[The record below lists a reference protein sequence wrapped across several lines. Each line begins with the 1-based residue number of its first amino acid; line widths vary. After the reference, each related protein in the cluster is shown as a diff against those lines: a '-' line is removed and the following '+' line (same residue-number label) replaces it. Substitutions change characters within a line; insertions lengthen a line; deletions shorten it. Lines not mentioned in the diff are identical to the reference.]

1 MGACRITRVHNPP
14 ECATPLW
21 DGGGPGGGGGI
32 RDPELHTLVYLLLA
46 VARVHKLSVV
56 YVLLAVVYQVY

>member
-1 MGACRITRVHNPP
+1 MGRRGA
-14 ECATPLW
+14 
-21 DGGGPGGGGGI
+21 GGGGGI